1 MLFLTIL
8 KVGIKSLLANKLRSI
23 LAMLGIIIGVAAV
36 IAMLAM
42 GSGAQKQ
49 IMDRFAA
56 LGTNLL
62 TISPGQRGS
71 HGVISGT
78 QQNLTL
84 ADALAIARE
93 VKDVTMVA
101 PSVQGTG
108 QLKYLNKNT
117 RTTVFGTSITYFAI
131 RNVEIERGRVF
142 SEGETDRMARVAVIG
157 PTAAKNVFGENDP
170 LNEMVKINGIN
181 FRIIGITKAK
191 GEGWGSPDDRIII
204 PYTTAMQQIF
214 GIDYLRGIDVQ
225 ADAEAALDN
234 VQAETRTLLRKQH
247 RIQPDAEDDFEI
259 HNMAE
264 IRDNANQVTSTFKY
278 LLGGIAAISL
288 LVGGIGIM
296 NIMLVTVTER
306 TREIGIRK
314 AIGATEENILV
325 QFLAESVI
333 ISGLGGMIGLGLGV
347 GISNM
352 IPRFTPMT
360 TLVDWSSA
368 FLAIAVAGSIG
379 IFFGFYPAWRAA
391 RLDPIEAL
399 RHE

>member
-1 MLFLTIL
+1 MLFWNTL

-56 LGTNLL
+56 MGTNLL
-62 TISPGQRGS
+62 TIRPGQRGS
-71 HGVISGT
+71 HGVVSGT

-84 ADALAIARE
+84 EDALSIANE
-93 VKDVTMVA
+93 VKDITMVA
-101 PSVQGTG
+101 PGIQGSV

-117 RTTVFGTSITYFAI
+117 RTNAYGTSSTYFAI
-131 RNVEIERGRVF
+131 RNMEIERGRAF
-142 SEGETDRMARVAVIG
+142 SEGDADRAARVAVIG
-157 PTAAKNVFGENDP
+157 PTAAENVFGENDP
-170 LNEMVKINGIN
+170 LNEVVKVNGIN
-181 FRIIGITKAK
+181 FKIIGITKAK
-191 GEGWGSPDDRIII
+191 GDGWGSPDDRIII

-214 GIDYLRGIDVQ
+214 GTDYLRGIDVQ
-225 ADAEAALDN
+225 ANTEATLDK
-234 VQAETRTLLRKQH
+234 VQADVTALLRKLH
-247 RIQPDAEDDFEI
+247 RLQPDVADDFEI
-259 HNMAE
+259 RNMAE
-264 IRDNANQVTSTFKY
+264 IRDSANQVTSTFKY

-314 AIGATEENILV
+314 AIGATEENILA

-333 ISGLGGMIGLGLGV
+333 ISGLGGVIGLGLGV
-347 GISNM
+347 GISKM
-352 IPRFTPMT
+352 IPKFSPMT

-368 FLAIAVAGSIG
+368 FLAIAVAGIIG

>member
-1 MLFLTIL
+1 MLFWIIL
-8 KVGIKSLLANKLRSI
+8 KVGVKSLLANKLRSI

-49 IMDRFAA
+49 VMDRFTAM
-56 LGTNLL
+56 GTNLL

-71 HGVISGT
+71 HGVVSGT

-84 ADALAIARE
+84 EDAQAIIKE

-101 PSVQGTG
+101 PGVQGG
-108 QLKYLNKNT
+108 VQLKYLNKNT
-117 RTTVFGTSITYFAI
+117 RTNLYGTAITYFTI
-131 RNVEIERGRVF
+131 RNMQIDRGRAF
-142 SEGETDRMARVAVIG
+142 SEGEVDRTARVAVIG

-170 LNEMVKINGIN
+170 LNETVKVNGIN
-181 FRIIGITKAK
+181 FKIVGITKAK
-191 GEGWGSPDDRIII
+191 GDGWGSPDDRIII

-214 GIDYLRGIDVQ
+214 GIKYLRGIDIQAADGAVLDKVQ
-225 ADAEAALDN
+225 ADVTA
-234 VQAETRTLLRKQH
+234 LLRKQH
-247 RIQPDAEDDFEI
+247 RLQPNVEADFEI
-259 HNMAE
+259 RNMAE
-264 IRDNANQVTSTFKY
+264 IRDSANQVTSTFKY

-306 TREIGIRK
+306 TREIGVRK
-314 AIGATEENILV
+314 AIGATEGNILA

-333 ISGLGGMIGLGLGV
+333 ISGLGGLIGLGLGV
-347 GISNM
+347 GISKM
-352 IPRFTPMT
+352 IPKFSPMT

-368 FLAIAVAGSIG
+368 ILAIAVAASIG

-391 RLDPIEAL
+391 QLDPIEAL

>member
-1 MLFLTIL
+1 MLFWTIL

-23 LAMLGIIIGVAAV
+23 LAMLGIIIGVSAV

-49 IMDRFAA
+49 IMDRFTAM
-56 LGTNLL
+56 GTNLL

-71 HGVISGT
+71 HGVVSGT

-84 ADALAIARE
+84 EDALAIVNE

-101 PSVQGTG
+101 PGVQGSV

-117 RTTVFGTSITYFAI
+117 RTTVYGTAITYFAI
-131 RNVEIERGRVF
+131 RNMEIERGRSF
-142 SEGETDRMARVAVIG
+142 SEGEVERTGRVAVIG

-170 LNEMVKINGIN
+170 LSETVKVNGIN
-181 FRIIGITKAK
+181 FKIIGITKAK
-191 GEGWGSPDDRIII
+191 GDGWGSPDDRLII

-225 ADAEAALDN
+225 ADAEAALDK
-234 VQAETRTLLRKQH
+234 VQADVTALLRKMH
-247 RIQPDAEDDFEI
+247 RLQPGIEDDFEI
-259 HNMAE
+259 RNMAE
-264 IRDNANQVTSTFKY
+264 IRDSANQVTSTFKY

-314 AIGATEENILV
+314 AIGATEGNILA

-333 ISGLGGMIGLGLGV
+333 ISGLGGMIGLALGV
-347 GISNM
+347 GISKM
-352 IPRFTPMT
+352 IPRFSPMST
-360 TLVDWSSA
+360 VVDWSSA
-368 FLAIAVAGSIG
+368 ILAIAVAGSIG

>member
-1 MLFLTIL
+1 MLFWTIL

-62 TISPGQRGS
+62 IISPGQRGS

-101 PSVQGTG
+101 PSVQGIG
-108 QLKYLNKNT
+108 QLKYFNKNT

-131 RNVEIERGRVF
+131 RNMEIERGRIF
-142 SEGETDRMARVAVIG
+142 SEGEADRMARVAVIG

-181 FRIIGITKAK
+181 FRVVGITKAK

-247 RIQPDAEDDFEI
+247 RIQPDAEDDFDI
-259 HNMAE
+259 RNMAE

-314 AIGATEENILV
+314 AIGATEETILV

-347 GISNM
+347 GISNV

-368 FLAIAVAGSIG
+368 FLAIAVAASIG

-391 RLDPIEAL
+391 RLDPIDAL

>member
-1 MLFLTIL
+1 MLFWNTL

-49 IMDRFAA
+49 IMDRFTAM
-56 LGTNLL
+56 GTNLL
-62 TISPGQRGS
+62 TIRPGQRGS
-71 HGVISGT
+71 HGVVSGT

-84 ADALAIARE
+84 EDALSIANE
-93 VKDVTMVA
+93 VKDITMVA
-101 PSVQGTG
+101 PGIQGSV

-117 RTTVFGTSITYFAI
+117 RTNAYGTSSTYFAI
-131 RNVEIERGRVF
+131 RNMEIERGRAF
-142 SEGETDRMARVAVIG
+142 SEGDADRAARVVVIG
-157 PTAAKNVFGENDP
+157 PTAAENVFGENDP
-170 LNEMVKINGIN
+170 LNEVVKVNGIN
-181 FRIIGITKAK
+181 FKIIGITKAK
-191 GEGWGSPDDRIII
+191 GDGWGSPDDRIII

-214 GIDYLRGIDVQ
+214 GTDYLRGIDVQ
-225 ADAEAALDN
+225 ANTEATLDK
-234 VQAETRTLLRKQH
+234 VQADVTALLRKLH
-247 RIQPDAEDDFEI
+247 RLQPDVADDFEI
-259 HNMAE
+259 RNMAE
-264 IRDNANQVTSTFKY
+264 IRDSANQVTSTFKY

-314 AIGATEENILV
+314 AIGATEENILA

-333 ISGLGGMIGLGLGV
+333 ISGLGGVIGLGLGV
-347 GISNM
+347 GISKM
-352 IPRFTPMT
+352 IPKFSPMT

-368 FLAIAVAGSIG
+368 FLAIAVAGIIG

>member
-1 MLFLTIL
+1 MLFWNTL

-56 LGTNLL
+56 MGTNLL
-62 TISPGQRGS
+62 TIRPGQRGS
-71 HGVISGT
+71 HGVVSGT

-84 ADALAIARE
+84 EDALSIANE
-93 VKDVTMVA
+93 VKDITMVA
-101 PSVQGTG
+101 PGIQGSV

-117 RTTVFGTSITYFAI
+117 RTNAYGTSSTYFAI
-131 RNVEIERGRVF
+131 RNMEIERGRAF
-142 SEGETDRMARVAVIG
+142 SEGDADRAARVVVIG
-157 PTAAKNVFGENDP
+157 PTAAENVFGENDP
-170 LNEMVKINGIN
+170 LNEVVKVNGIN
-181 FRIIGITKAK
+181 FKIIGITKAK
-191 GEGWGSPDDRIII
+191 GDGWGSPDDRIII

-214 GIDYLRGIDVQ
+214 GTDYLRGIDVQ
-225 ADAEAALDN
+225 ANTEATLDK
-234 VQAETRTLLRKQH
+234 VQADVTALLRKLH
-247 RIQPDAEDDFEI
+247 RLQPDVADDFEI
-259 HNMAE
+259 RNMAE
-264 IRDNANQVTSTFKY
+264 IRDSANQVTSTFKY

-314 AIGATEENILV
+314 AIGATEENILA

-333 ISGLGGMIGLGLGV
+333 ISGLGGVIGLGLGV
-347 GISNM
+347 GISKM
-352 IPRFTPMT
+352 IPKFSPMT

-368 FLAIAVAGSIG
+368 FLAIAVAGIIG

>member
-1 MLFLTIL
+1 MLFWTIL
-8 KVGIKSLLANKLRSI
+8 KVGIKSLLANKMRSI

-49 IMDRFAA
+49 IMDRFTAM
-56 LGTNLL
+56 GTNLL

-71 HGVISGT
+71 HGVVSGT

-84 ADALAIARE
+84 EDALAIANE

-101 PSVQGTG
+101 PGVQGG
-108 QLKYLNKNT
+108 VQLKYLNKNT
-117 RTTVFGTSITYFAI
+117 RTNVYGTSITYFAI
-131 RNVEIERGRVF
+131 RNMEIERGRAF
-142 SEGETDRMARVAVIG
+142 SEGDVDRIARVAVIG

-170 LNEMVKINGIN
+170 LGEMVKVNGIN
-181 FRIIGITKAK
+181 FKIIGITKAK
-191 GEGWGSPDDRIII
+191 GDGWGSPDDRIII

-225 ADAEAALDN
+225 ADAEAALDK
-234 VQAETRTLLRKQH
+234 VQVDVTALLRKLH
-247 RIQPDAEDDFEI
+247 RLQPDVEDDFEI
-259 HNMAE
+259 RNMAE
-264 IRDNANQVTSTFKY
+264 IRDSANQVTSTFKY

-306 TREIGIRK
+306 TREIGVRK

-347 GISNM
+347 GISKM
-352 IPRFTPMT
+352 IPKFSPMT

-368 FLAIAVAGSIG
+368 ILAIAVAGSIG

-391 RLDPIEAL
+391 QLDPIEAL